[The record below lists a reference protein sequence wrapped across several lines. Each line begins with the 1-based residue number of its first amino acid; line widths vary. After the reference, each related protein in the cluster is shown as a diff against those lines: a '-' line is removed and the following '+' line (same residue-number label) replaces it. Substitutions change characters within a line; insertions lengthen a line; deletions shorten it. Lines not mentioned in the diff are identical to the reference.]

1 MSLKN
6 YPIKLNDIVLPFS
19 DSLWSEDYSNIQN
32 VNTSE
37 VGTDIVQYTRLG
49 KLSLKLSFTLF
60 ASWIP
65 IFEGFAFGGET
76 IMVSLFDKTSG
87 GYKVR
92 EMRMDKY
99 SKKPV
104 ERSELLENMD
114 GMWNFSFTLIEM

>member
-6 YPIKLNDIVLPFS
+6 YPIKLNDVVLPFS
-19 DSLWSEDYSNIQN
+19 DKLWDENYSNIQN

-49 KLSLKLSFTLF
+49 KLKLNLSITLF
-60 ASWIP
+60 DSWIP

-76 IMVSLFDKTSG
+76 IMVSIFDKTTG
-87 GYKVR
+87 GYKIL
-92 EMRMDKY
+92 EMRMDNY

-104 ERSELLENMD
+104 PKSELLDNMD
-114 GMWNFSFTLIEM
+114 GMWTFSFTLIQM

>member
-6 YPIKLNDIVLPFS
+6 YPIKLNDVVLPFS
-19 DSLWSEDYSNIQN
+19 DNLWAEDYSNIQN

-65 IFEGFAFGGET
+65 IFEGFAFSGET
-76 IMVSLFDKTSG
+76 IMVSLFDKPSG

-99 SKKPV
+99 SKSPV